1 VELLGMLKSVF
12 PESFRAMADSEHVTA
27 AIINEFSKDDR
38 LDIIMPMRMIKKIK
52 QINREISYERKWAG
66 YALGE
71 TSYEM
76 SGVDFPI
83 RLAVQRSGEL
93 ESEYQYKPFAVTGR
107 KDKLKLLSE
116 DYPER
121 WTIEEFF
128 NFEAAMG
135 WNRASTM
142 NLNIRYGKMSLEL
155 IAQAATYQL
164 RQKLPAPC
172 KIWSAEHLSNSVFRG
187 IEGDLR
193 VIDDTIV
200 VTFYGFPE
208 SLNIHNYYQNLTAK
222 LISEGVDPR
231 VPWLYNFKLDFRF
244 K

>member
-1 VELLGMLKSVF
+1 MLKSVF

-164 RQKLPAPC
+164 RQKLPAPY